1 MHDATPQAMLH
12 AMHYVLQGGE
22 LDAEA
27 DDDILKSSKART
39 EIRLSADQL
48 YHYELAQPR
57 AEHVRPPA
65 RRSHPPPAAAAPPRA
80 GSWLLA
86 ALDTRQRPGGG
97 TAAEGW

>member
-57 AEHVRPPA
+57 AEHVRSPA
-65 RRSHPPPAAAAPPRA
+65 HRSHPPPTPLHACWRAGSGLLARARRTAAAPLSRRL
-80 GSWLLA
+80 S
-86 ALDTRQRPGGG
+86 
-97 TAAEGW
+97 

>member
-57 AEHVRPPA
+57 AEHVRSPA
-65 RRSHPPPAAAAPPRA
+65 RRSHPPHYPPSTRA
-80 GSWLLA
+80 GA
-86 ALDTRQRPGGG
+86 PALGCSPALGALQRRPCRGG
-97 TAAEGW
+97 